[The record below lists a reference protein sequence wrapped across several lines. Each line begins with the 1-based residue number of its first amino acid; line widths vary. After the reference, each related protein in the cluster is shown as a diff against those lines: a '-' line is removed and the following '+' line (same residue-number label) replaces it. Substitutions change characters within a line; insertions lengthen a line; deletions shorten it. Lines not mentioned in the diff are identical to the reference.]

1 MGDDNEEPM
10 TPSELAKAKGLSH
23 HCIPTERC
31 GALNVYIAGDL
42 ELTHR
47 KDDKDS
53 VCVFLTVHN
62 AGANHN
68 EWLRFAN
75 HPAMATIKDHAVFI
89 HVDLLGQ
96 EDNAAPLDP
105 EVKWPTI
112 QAIGEDLVNILDT
125 LRVKCVIGLGN
136 GAGANI
142 MMRFAMMHVTRCLGV
157 ILVHPTSANA
167 SMMETFREKVTQ
179 RKASIGLGMSLGNN
193 SGCEVNIK
201 NMSKYVDSFQARDDV
216 TEFLEDKMTSDA
228 LLVSG
233 SKSSSV
239 KAMEHM
245 FANCDKTRTSMIK
258 IDDVAD
264 VLNEAQVKLAN
275 SVLLFVK
282 GLGWL
287 TSVALPNV
295 ERKSSRD
302 MAGRR
307 MSMEDYD
314 KPNIRRLS
322 LTNPE

>member
-31 GALNVYIAGDL
+31 GALNVYIQGDL

-53 VCVFLTVHN
+53 VCVFLAVHN

-75 HPAMATIKDHAVFI
+75 HPAMAPIKDHAVFI

-96 EDNAAPLDP
+96 EEKAADLDP
-105 EVKWPTI
+105 DVKWPSI

-167 SMMETFREKVTQ
+167 TMMETFKEKLTQ
-179 RKASIGLGMSLGNN
+179 RKHSIGLGIGLQSNN
-193 SGCEVNIK
+193 GCEVNIK
-201 NMSKYVDSFQARDDV
+201 NMSKYVDSYQNRDDI
-216 TEFLEDKMTSDA
+216 TDALKDKMSCDA

-233 SKSSSV
+233 SKSSCV
-239 KAMEHM
+239 QAMEYM
-245 FANCDKTRTSMIK
+245 FANCDKTKTSMIK
-258 IDDVAD
+258 IDDVTD

-287 TSVALPNV
+287 TSVSLPNV

-302 MAGRR
+302 MTGRR

>member
-1 MGDDNEEPM
+1 M
-10 TPSELAKAKGLSH
+10 TPAELAKAKGLSY
-23 HCIPTERC
+23 HCIPTERL
-31 GALNVYIAGDL
+31 GALNVYIQGDL
-42 ELTHR
+42 EMTHR

-75 HPAMATIKDHAVFI
+75 HPAMASIKEHAVFI

-96 EDNAAPLDP
+96 EDNAETLAAD
-105 EVKWPTI
+105 VVFPTI
-112 QAIGEDLVNILDT
+112 QQIGEDLVNILDT

-142 MMRFAMMHVTRCLGV
+142 MMRFAMMHVSRCLGV

-167 SMMETFREKVTQ
+167 TMMENFKEKITQ
-179 RKASIGLGMSLGNN
+179 RKHSIGLGIGLQSNN
-193 SGCEVNIK
+193 GCEVNIK
-201 NMSKYVDSFQARDDV
+201 NMAKYVDSYQNRDDI
-216 TEFLEDKMTSDA
+216 TEALKDKMSCDA

-233 SKSSSV
+233 SKSSCV
-239 KAMEHM
+239 QAMEYT
-245 FANCDKTRTSMIK
+245 FANCDKVKTSMIK
-258 IDDVAD
+258 IDDVTD
-264 VLNEAQVKLAN
+264 VLNEAQVKFAN
-275 SVLLFVK
+275 SVLFFVK
-282 GLGWL
+282 GQGWL
-287 TSVALPNV
+287 TSVTLPNL
-295 ERKSSRD
+295 ERRASRD
-302 MAGRR
+302 MQGRR